1 MLSVTLDNTSP
12 NLNFIYIYI
21 YFILPLQK
29 KKNKKLAYAFV
40 IFLRPTH
47 VRQSRFT
54 HVKQLRPV
62 HLAWLFFG
70 HFFPLE
76 YLKPRWGEEE
86 DI

>member
-12 NLNFIYIYI
+12 NLNFIYI
-21 YFILPLQK
+21 FHTPFTK
-29 KKNKKLAYAFV
+29 EKKNKLAYAFV

-62 HLAWLFFG
+62 HLAWIFFG